1 MKEQFLKW
9 IKRYGVTMWLIAA
22 ILALAASVSYAAY
35 VNQDIKKFVLMTGK
49 GNQAFFSSNYLYLTD
64 IKGTNYRSRRIPSTQ
79 DAYYTFPVKI
89 CNHVYGNEEMVNL
102 DNINYTFAVTLH
114 PSGGGSALPEGV
126 ESISVTVDGT
136 QHTLPSNGELTLD
149 GKLPGGTATTHTYT
163 FSVPEALKNEVIFE
177 ITATPDS
184 GFQTAT
190 NGQKLAAL
198 LAIAE
203 PTVTQDWTG
212 RFLDDDSHLPK
223 EYSGF
228 NYELS
233 GTGEGTVTL
242 TWDKSLQISPWFL
255 KDNDSP
261 EQRTVTGT
269 DNREK
274 WQITMSV
281 GGQDAPSA
289 YQIQFYKADKT
300 AFGEPDWNGLEKL
313 VTVTFTQSTAETT
326 AEAAG

>member
-79 DAYYTFPVKI
+79 DANNYYTFPVKI

-184 GFQTAT
+184 GSQTAT

-203 PTVTQDWTG
+203 PTVTRDWTG
-212 RFLDDDSHLPK
+212 RFLDDVNHSPK

-242 TWDKSLQISPWFL
+242 TWDQRLQISPWFL
-255 KDNDSP
+255 EDNKLTQSANSTLGTY
-261 EQRTVTGT
+261 TV
-269 DNREK
+269 
-274 WQITMSV
+274 TMSV

-300 AFGEPDWNGLEKL
+300 AFDGLKWNELKGLVIVK
-313 VTVTFTQSTAETT
+313 FTPNPAETT